1 MNHDLTLKIIAFFAV
16 ILIII
21 FMITVPCK
29 NNYSPQPSVVEQ
41 PTIKLP
47 RSKQQELYEV
57 EKYTKK
63 TISHEEDV
71 KPLSIATPASLES
84 STCDCKGVDGSKVF
98 SSIKDA
104 VVMISVDSRW
114 QGTGFFI
121 NKEGYIC
128 TAAHVITNVVDKKT
142 GKLEPSKNIYVLV
155 SPSYEVYKC
164 RIVGFDGAG
173 DIGVLK
179 VDEKD
184 PYNKSLPSLANQPY
198 LDFDPSAKTGEL
210 AYVLGYPL
218 GTDLSSFSMGI
229 VRNEKFVAP
238 SLFMPFNLILITC
251 PAYQGNSGSPI
262 VNANGKVIGLL
273 TFVYFSK
280 DQTYESIGGG
290 PCCNIVNYVTEKIIQ
305 GDKGNANPHF
315 DPVTKRFKKGFFGM
329 GPCRMVW
336 FSDIPNLIGRYQFP
350 QTRPIGFRGSNFKSQ
365 PEIKVPTTKK
375 VNHFDEDDIVS
386 PEQVAVAPVA
396 AAPVA
401 APVASPAFKQTDI
414 IVSINGQD
422 IGALPDQLA
431 PGTILWKTV
440 PDEVVTVKYYELG
453 SDGRYSSLKSKQV
466 KLDEYPDG
474 LDSFEGRA
482 LKVEITCTE
491 ESCSLI
497 SGLFEIPEPEVPI
510 GF

>member
-1 MNHDLTLKIIAFFAV
+1 MIPDQSMTYIVLVF
-16 ILIII
+16 LIIVLLI
-21 FMITVPCK
+21 VFLVVVPCK
-29 NNYSPQPSVVEQ
+29 SQPVVNQLPFTPNVPTTQPQVAPGLATPE
-41 PTIKLP
+41 LP
-47 RSKQQELYEV
+47 LSKSERQELEY
-57 EKYTKK
+57 
-63 TISHEEDV
+63 IED
-71 KPLSIATPASLES
+71 KLQRKMIKSDDS
-84 STCDCKGVDGSKVF
+84 SSCQCMDGSQVF
-98 SSIKDA
+98 SKIKDA

-121 NKEGYIC
+121 NKQGYIC
-128 TAAHVITNVVDKKT
+128 TAAHVITNVKDKKT
-142 GKLEPSKNIYVLV
+142 GTLEPAQNIYVLV
-155 SPSYEVYKC
+155 SPSYQVYKC

-179 VDEKD
+179 IDEKD
-184 PYNKSLPSLANQPY
+184 PYNQSLPSLSNQPY
-198 LDFDPSAKTGEL
+198 LDFDPSAKTGQM

-262 VNANGKVIGLL
+262 VNSDGKVIGLL

-290 PCCNIVNYVTEKIIQ
+290 PCCDIVSHVTQKIID
-305 GDKGNANPHF
+305 GDSGKPNPHF
-315 DPVTKRFKKGFFGM
+315 DPVSKRFKKGFFGM

-336 FSDIPNLIGRYQFP
+336 FSDIPNLIGKYKFP
-350 QTRPIGFRGSNFKSQ
+350 QTRPIGFRGSNFKSTLDKTV
-365 PEIKVPTTKK
+365 IVPPKK
-375 VNHFDEDDIVS
+375 INHFDEDTIFS
-386 PEQVAVAPVA
+386 PSEQPVAPK
-396 AAPVA
+396 PI
-401 APVASPAFKQTDI
+401 ASPSQPAFKQTDI
-414 IVSINGQD
+414 IVSINGQS

-440 PDEVVTVKYYELG
+440 PNEKVKVDYYELENNNQ
-453 SDGRYSSLKSKQV
+453 YSSLKTKEV
-466 KLDEYPDG
+466 ILDEYPDG

-497 SGLFEIPEPEVPI
+497 SGLFTIPEPEIPI